1 MLVKYV
7 CSVLCVPPQKVAVEA
22 VVLCLSFKERVV
34 RPKLPGFS
42 FKTAIPKLI
51 PAAQCS
57 YGDCR
62 QVLFCTF

>member
-7 CSVLCVPPQKVAVEA
+7 CSVLCVSPQKVAVEE

-34 RPKLPGFS
+34 RPQLPGFS

-51 PAAQCS
+51 PAARCS
-57 YGDCR
+57 YRDCG
-62 QVLFCTF
+62 QVLFCAF